1 MATAAR
7 IGLTEG
13 QSALR
18 RLMALG
24 VALLALVLLGL
35 AALLIAGSQA
45 LDSLQA
51 REDRA
56 MVDNVVGRRLHRIV
70 TDITTATVWNQAY
83 RELRPGGSLEWL
95 DNEIGSYFT
104 NNRGHDLTIALDGA
118 DRPFYAWVGTSRA
131 DPRAQTTFLA
141 DAAGIVR
148 RARALESRRESIP
161 PPVGDTDP
169 GLAETASGVV
179 LSGGV
184 PYLVAASTVTPEDAS
199 SPRRPGRAMLVIS
212 AQRLDRET
220 PSLLAASGIAGARF
234 QEAASNSP
242 ASLVVRAVDG
252 ARIGEIVWVQRHPGL
267 QALKTAAPVLAL
279 GCIMLLGVMLA
290 LGWQIWRVARRL
302 LVHERAHADAM
313 QELQAAR
320 DRAESANVAKS
331 HFLANMSHEIRT
343 PLNGVLGMAQVLA
356 RSDLTQADHDKVRL
370 IRASGETLL
379 SLLND
384 LLDLS
389 KIEAGR
395 MDIDAHD
402 FDLEAEVDTATRS
415 FATLAAQKDVRF
427 LLSVQPEACGI
438 WRGDAG
444 RIRQVISNLVSNA
457 VKFTDNG
464 EVRVSLRR
472 TGEGIVCTVS
482 DSGVGIASDAL
493 ERLFGRFSQV
503 DPSAT
508 RRFGG
513 SGLGLAISR
522 ELVELMGGRI
532 SATSVEGRGSAFT
545 FELPLPWVG
554 PRRAV
559 ASTPEAEPELPPIR
573 ILAAEDNTTNQ
584 LLLTAILDPLGV
596 DVVITADG
604 RAAVDAFS
612 AQSFDLILMDVQM
625 PVMNGVDATQAI
637 RAIEAER
644 GLPQTP
650 ILALSANVM
659 RHQVDEYLAAGMNG
673 FVAKPIEMAAL
684 IDAVSQALEA
694 RDAIRS
700 VAA

>member
-1 MATAAR
+1 MAQATR
-7 IGLTEG
+7 FGLTEG

-24 VALLALVLLGL
+24 AALLALVLLGL

-45 LDSLQA
+45 LDSLQV

-56 MVDNVVGRRLHRIV
+56 MVDNVLGRRLHRIV
-70 TDITTATVWNQAY
+70 TDVTTATVWNQAY
-83 RELRPGGSLEWL
+83 RELRPGGSVEWL
-95 DNEIGSYFT
+95 DDEIGSYFAQ
-104 NNRGHDLTIALDGA
+104 NRGHDLTIALDGA
-118 DRPFYAWVGTSRA
+118 DRPFYAWSGKSRV
-131 DPRAQTTFLA
+131 DPRSQATFLA
-141 DAAGIVR
+141 DAAPIVR
-148 RARALESRRESIP
+148 QARAQEGRRRP
-161 PPVGDTDP
+161 DPQVGDAESN
-169 GLAETASGVV
+169 LAETASGVV
-179 LSGGV
+179 LSKGA

-199 SPRRPGRAMLVIS
+199 VPRLPGPAPLVIS

-220 PSLLAASGIAGARF
+220 PALLAATGIAGARF
-234 QEAASNSP
+234 QRGVSDSP
-242 ASLVVRAVDG
+242 ASMVVRTAEGVP
-252 ARIGEIVWVQRHPGL
+252 IGEIVWMQRHPGL

-279 GCIMLLGVMLA
+279 GCIVLLGVMLA
-290 LGWQIWRVARRL
+290 LGWQILRVARRL
-302 LVHERAHADAM
+302 VIHERGHADALN
-313 QELQAAR
+313 ELKVAR
-320 DRAESANVAKS
+320 DRAESASIAKS
-331 HFLANMSHEIRT
+331 QFLANMSHEIRT

-356 RSDLTQADHDKVRL
+356 KSDLTQADRDKVRL

-395 MDIDAHD
+395 VDIEAHD

-427 LLSVQPEACGI
+427 LLTVQPEVRGM

-472 TGEGIVCTVS
+472 TDEGVVCTVS
-482 DSGVGIASDAL
+482 DSGVGIARDTL
-493 ERLFGRFSQV
+493 ERLFERFSQV

-522 ELVELMGGRI
+522 ELVELMGGSI
-532 SATSVEGRGSAFT
+532 SVTSVEGRGSAFT

-554 PRRAV
+554 PGRAV
-559 ASTPEAEPELPPIR
+559 ASTPEAESELPPIR
-573 ILAAEDNTTNQ
+573 ILAAEDNRTNQ

-604 RAAVDAFS
+604 RAAVEAFN
-612 AQSFDLILMDVQM
+612 AQSFDLVLMDVQM
-625 PVMNGVDATQAI
+625 PVMNGVDATHAI

-644 GLPQTP
+644 NLPQTP

-659 RHQVDEYLAAGMNG
+659 RHQVEEYLAAGMNG

-684 IDAVSQALEA
+684 IDAISQALEA
-694 RDAIRS
+694 RDTVHS
-700 VAA
+700 AAA

>member
-1 MATAAR
+1 MAQATR
-7 IGLTEG
+7 FGLTEG

-24 VALLALVLLGL
+24 AALLALVLLGL

-45 LDSLQA
+45 LDSLQV

-83 RELRPGGSLEWL
+83 RELRPGGSVEWL
-95 DNEIGSYFT
+95 DDEIGSYFAQ
-104 NNRGHDLTIALDGA
+104 NRGHDLTIALDGA
-118 DRPFYAWVGTSRA
+118 DRPFYAWSGKSRA
-131 DPRAQTTFLA
+131 DPRTQTTFLA
-141 DAAGIVR
+141 DAAPIVR
-148 RARALESRRESIP
+148 QARAQEGRRRP
-161 PPVGDTDP
+161 GPQVGDAESN
-169 GLAETASGVV
+169 LAETASGVV
-179 LSGGV
+179 LSKGV

-199 SPRRPGRAMLVIS
+199 APRRPGPAPLVIS

-220 PSLLAASGIAGARF
+220 PALLAATGIAGARF
-234 QEAASNSP
+234 QSGVSESP
-242 ASLVVRAVDG
+242 ASLVVRTAEGVP
-252 ARIGEIVWVQRHPGL
+252 IGEIVWIQRHPGL

-279 GCIMLLGVMLA
+279 GCVMLLGVMLA

-302 LVHERAHADAM
+302 VVHERGHADALH
-313 QELQAAR
+313 ELKAAR

-356 RSDLTQADHDKVRL
+356 KSDLTQADRDKVRL

-395 MDIDAHD
+395 LDIEAHD

-427 LLSVQPEACGI
+427 LLTVQPDLRGL

-444 RIRQVISNLVSNA
+444 RFRQVLSNLVSNA
-457 VKFTDNG
+457 VKFTDSG

-482 DSGVGIASDAL
+482 DSGVGIAREAV
-493 ERLFGRFSQV
+493 ERLFERFSQV

-522 ELVELMGGRI
+522 ELVELMGGSI
-532 SATSVEGRGSAFT
+532 SVTSVEGRGSAFT
-545 FELPLPWVG
+545 FELPLPWAG
-554 PRRAV
+554 PGRPV

-604 RAAVDAFS
+604 RAAVEAFS
-612 AQSFDLILMDVQM
+612 AQSFDLVLMDVQM
-625 PVMNGVDATQAI
+625 PVMNGIDATQAI

-644 GLPQTP
+644 NLPQTP

-659 RHQVDEYLAAGMNG
+659 RHQVEEYLAAGMNG

-684 IDAVSQALEA
+684 IDAISQALEA